1 MVQRQKK
8 GKRRV
13 KNIRGLEGS
22 TYERFTRDL
31 ATAKHL
37 SSIHSR
43 CLIDSTN
50 TNFHSASHRN
60 RACRRNSIHRPRYT
74 FNPYFSFDRV
84 PSRRGNNPRCNS
96 IRNVTSTDSLEWN
109 LYSANLW
116 VKFHEDRS
124 SINRTN
130 NEIDLIEIVRGGD
143 REIEGEEERGRDY
156 FEEGTI
162 GI

>member
-1 MVQRQKK
+1 MRIFTPLPIETVRVVVIRYAVQDT
-8 GKRRV
+8 
-13 KNIRGLEGS
+13 LS
-22 TYERFTRDL
+22 TLT
-31 ATAKHL
+31 
-37 SSIHSR
+37 SR
-43 CLIDSTN
+43 ST
-50 TNFHSASHRN
+50 
-60 RACRRNSIHRPRYT
+60 
-74 FNPYFSFDRV
+74 V
-84 PSRRGNNPRCNS
+84 SRRGNNPRCNS

-130 NEIDLIEIVRGGD
+130 NEIEIVRGGD

-162 GI
+162 GK